1 MSKDILIGID
11 SGTSV
16 VKSVAFDLSGRQIAA
31 ASVPNR
37 YTVLADG
44 TASQSLGQTW
54 EDCTK
59 TLRDLAEKVPN
70 LAERV
75 AALAVT
81 GQGDGTWL
89 IDKNGA
95 SVGDGW
101 LWLDSRSAPQ
111 VQRLRAKP
119 EDRLRFEKTGAGLNS
134 CQQGAQLAYMQSDM
148 PELIDGAE
156 TAFHCKDWLY
166 FNLTGERVV
175 DPSEAS
181 FTFGNYRTS
190 EYDDEVIEIL
200 GLTSRRSMLPPII
213 DGTKIMHGLSVDAA
227 SQTGLLQ
234 GTPVSLGYVDVV
246 CTALGAGIYTKDTN
260 AGCTIVGSTGMHM
273 RATLVQDV
281 QLNEEKT
288 GYVMALPIDG
298 LVAQIQSNMASTLNI
313 DWMLNVASDLISDLG
328 VKVTHSELL
337 THVDRWINS
346 GKAGGMLYHPYISE
360 AGERGPFV
368 SNDARAGFVGLNS
381 SHRFGDM
388 MRGVVEGLGMA
399 ARDCYEAM
407 GDLPNEV
414 RLTGGAAKSDPLRGI
429 LSAVL
434 NRPVRCSSREEAGAA
449 GAAMMAAVAVGAYE
463 RIEDC
468 IDVWVTPLLGSVE
481 TPDPD
486 LADIYDKLFPQYYTA
501 RQTLSPV
508 WAGLASSQ
516 GTGEIE

>member
-16 VKSVAFDLSGRQIAA
+16 VKSVAFDLSGQQVAA

-37 YTVLADG
+37 YTVSADG
-44 TASQSLGQTW
+44 TASQSLNQTW
-54 EDCTK
+54 EDCAK
-59 TLRDLAEKVPN
+59 TLRDLMEKIPN
-70 LAERV
+70 LAERT

-89 IDKNGA
+89 IDKDGTP
-95 SVGDGW
+95 VGDGW
-101 LWLDSRSAPQ
+101 LWLDSRSAPA

-119 EDRLRFEKTGAGLNS
+119 EDRARFEKTGSGLNS
-134 CQQGAQLAYMQSDM
+134 CQQGVQLAYMQSDL
-148 PELIDGAE
+148 PEFLEGAE

-181 FTFGNYRTS
+181 FTFGNYRTR
-190 EYDDEVIEIL
+190 EYDEEVVDIL
-200 GLTSRRSMLPPII
+200 GLTSRRNLLPPIV
-213 DGTKIMHGLSVDAA
+213 DGSKIMHGLSASVA

-246 CTALGAGIYTKDTN
+246 CTAMGAGIYTKGTN

-273 RATLVQDV
+273 RATSVQDV
-281 QLNEEKT
+281 QLNDEKT

-298 LVAQIQSNMASTLNI
+298 LVAQIQSNMASTLNV
-313 DWMLNVASDLISDLG
+313 DWMLNVASGLILDLG
-328 VKVTHSELL
+328 LKVTHSELL
-337 THVDRWINS
+337 AHLDRWIS
-346 GKAGGMLYHPYISE
+346 SSKAGAMLYHPYISE

-368 SNDARAGFVGLNS
+368 SNDARAGFIGLNS

-407 GDLPNEV
+407 GDLPTEV
-414 RLTGGAAKSDPLRGI
+414 RLTGGAAKSGPLRGI
-429 LSAVL
+429 LSAAL
-434 NRPVRCSSREEAGAA
+434 NRPVRCSLREEAGAA
-449 GAAMMAAVAVGAYE
+449 GAAMMAAVAIGAYD

-468 IDVWVTPLLGSVE
+468 VDVWVAPLLGDIE

-486 LADIYDKLFPQYYTA
+486 LAEIYDKLYPQYYAA
-501 RQTLSPV
+501 RHALAPV
-508 WAGLASSQ
+508 WAGLANSQ
-516 GTGEIE
+516 GTGESE